1 MSSFSPPDLVAELT
15 LREGAERSSASKGTA
30 GSAHLESHRQR
41 VLACFDPYWPVL
53 KSTVACFQIAN
64 LVLQ

>member
-1 MSSFSPPDLVAELT
+1 MATTGKSVEHVTGSPPTRQGGRQRAP
-15 LREGAERSSASKGTA
+15 
-30 GSAHLESHRQR
+30 ESHRQR